1 MITMIM
7 QIRIAVLARLLR
19 QTRPYPIKSNN
30 VCHFN
35 TFNRADNRLPEQP
48 EVHGGWGVGPG
59 VWGVEVDRR

>member
-7 QIRIAVLARLLR
+7 QIAVLARLVR
-19 QTRPYPIKSNN
+19 QTRRYPIKSNN

-35 TFNRADNRLPEQP
+35 TFNRADKRLPGQP

-59 VWGVEVDRR
+59 V

>member
-7 QIRIAVLARLLR
+7 QIAVLARLFR

-35 TFNRADNRLPEQP
+35 TFNRADKRLPGQP
-48 EVHGGWGVGPG
+48 EVHGGRGVGPG

>member
-7 QIRIAVLARLLR
+7 QIAVLARLFR
-19 QTRPYPIKSNN
+19 QTRPYSIKSNN

-35 TFNRADNRLPEQP
+35 TFNRADKRLPGQP

-59 VWGVEVDRR
+59 V

>member
-7 QIRIAVLARLLR
+7 QIAVLARLFR
-19 QTRPYPIKSNN
+19 QTQPYPIKSNN

-35 TFNRADNRLPEQP
+35 TFNRADKRLPGQP

-59 VWGVEVDRR
+59 V